1 MKAPSLVCSQHP
13 GWVTDKD
20 PPVEDTMIYFDTC
33 SFWRIQIS
41 FWRIQISFGGYR
53 FFGRYQFF
61 CRITIF
67 WRIPIDCDK
76 CGEEVGEQ
84 HHSERVRRL
93 YRAELPFQHLPRK
106 SSALIDFKFSPK
118 EGTFCAFYTLH
129 KQAKLCITLFDYIPT
144 ERKNFNIAS
153 GGAL

>member
-1 MKAPSLVCSQHP
+1 M
-13 GWVTDKD
+13 
-20 PPVEDTMIYFDTC
+20 
-33 SFWRIQIS
+33 
-41 FWRIQISFGGYR
+41 
-53 FFGRYQFF
+53 
-61 CRITIF
+61 
-67 WRIPIDCDK
+67 
-76 CGEEVGEQ
+76 GEE

-144 ERKNFNIAS
+144 ERKNFRKWRRTLKTKVRQFEENFHFEDV
-153 GGAL
+153 LKTNLENFNC